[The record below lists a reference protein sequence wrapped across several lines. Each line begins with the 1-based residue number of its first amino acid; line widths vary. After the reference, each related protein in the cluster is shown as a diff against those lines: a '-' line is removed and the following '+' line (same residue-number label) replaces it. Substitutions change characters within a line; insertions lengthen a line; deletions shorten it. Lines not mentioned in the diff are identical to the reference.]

1 MCAIPE
7 TPSVYLV
14 AGKPGVSSLID
25 VLHWDSWQWVRLKA
39 DGAGVVTKQHW
50 WQHMADDVS
59 YYQQMINECLV
70 WHLTTDN
77 LGNDG

>member
-50 WQHMADDVS
+50 
-59 YYQQMINECLV
+59 
-70 WHLTTDN
+70 
-77 LGNDG
+77 